1 MHFDT
6 EENRKKIE
14 HIITGFETFCVGAV
28 NVTYER
34 YRFNKCNQEVGEGF
48 DTYLGEIR
56 RLAKNCHF
64 EAVEESML
72 RDRIVV
78 GLRDDATRRKLLQA
92 RNLTLKDAID
102 MCRASEVAGRQ
113 LKAMATPEDVQSLKS
128 THPSQR
134 RGRRGA
140 GNAGDRFS
148 RRGQSATRRERSA
161 ERPCRYYCGRQ
172 HAAEK
177 QACPAFGQT
186 CSRCKKLHHF
196 ASVCRSAESGPTR
209 PRHVQ
214 EMSETDESLHVGTRQ
229 CYE

>member
-1 MHFDT
+1 MGQLRHCGRSDRFPVGEAVFLTCVGSEAYDVYRAMHFDT

-34 YRFNKCNQEVGEGF
+34 YRFNKCNQEVSERF

-102 MCRASEVAGRQ
+102 ISRASEAAGRQ
-113 LKAMATPEDVQSLKS
+113 LKAMATP
-128 THPSQR
+128 
-134 RGRRGA
+134 
-140 GNAGDRFS
+140 
-148 RRGQSATRRERSA
+148 
-161 ERPCRYYCGRQ
+161 
-172 HAAEK
+172 
-177 QACPAFGQT
+177 
-186 CSRCKKLHHF
+186 
-196 ASVCRSAESGPTR
+196 
-209 PRHVQ
+209 
-214 EMSETDESLHVGTRQ
+214 
-229 CYE
+229 

>member
-34 YRFNKCNQEVGEGF
+34 YRFNKCNQEVGERF

-64 EAVEESML
+64 EAVGVEVSMF

-102 MCRASEVAGRQ
+102 ISRASEAAGRQ

-128 THPSQR
+128 THPS
-134 RGRRGA
+134 
-140 GNAGDRFS
+140 
-148 RRGQSATRRERSA
+148 
-161 ERPCRYYCGRQ
+161 
-172 HAAEK
+172 
-177 QACPAFGQT
+177 
-186 CSRCKKLHHF
+186 
-196 ASVCRSAESGPTR
+196 
-209 PRHVQ
+209 
-214 EMSETDESLHVGTRQ
+214 
-229 CYE
+229 

>member
-1 MHFDT
+1 MYRAMHFDT

-34 YRFNKCNQEVGEGF
+34 YRFNKCNQEVSERF

-64 EAVEESML
+64 EAVGVEVSMF

-102 MCRASEVAGRQ
+102 M
-113 LKAMATPEDVQSLKS
+113 L
-128 THPSQR
+128 
-134 RGRRGA
+134 
-140 GNAGDRFS
+140 
-148 RRGQSATRRERSA
+148 
-161 ERPCRYYCGRQ
+161 
-172 HAAEK
+172 
-177 QACPAFGQT
+177 
-186 CSRCKKLHHF
+186 
-196 ASVCRSAESGPTR
+196 
-209 PRHVQ
+209 
-214 EMSETDESLHVGTRQ
+214 
-229 CYE
+229 